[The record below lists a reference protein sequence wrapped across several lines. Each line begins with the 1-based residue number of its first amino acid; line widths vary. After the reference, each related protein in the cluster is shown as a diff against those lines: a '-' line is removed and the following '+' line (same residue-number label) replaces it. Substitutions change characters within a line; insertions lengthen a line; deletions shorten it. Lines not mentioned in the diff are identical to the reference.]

1 MYIQNQNQPA
11 SRAADGLSGRQLQV
25 MNTLRR
31 LWMEHVLW
39 TRFFLVSTVFGLPDL
54 NDVTKRLLRNP
65 ADFAAV
71 LKPYYGVQSAAAFEK
86 LFTEHLQIAAQLV
99 NAAKAGDSAAVQQE
113 RRKWYA
119 NADEIAAFL
128 ASANPFWNRADW
140 QAMLYDHLK
149 MTENEAVQMLTG
161 KYADSI
167 TEFDEVQAQAL
178 EMADMMA
185 QGIIRQFRL

>member
-1 MYIQNQNQPA
+1 MYMQNDPI
-11 SRAADGLSGRQLQV
+11 SRTADCLSGRQLQV

>member
-1 MYIQNQNQPA
+1 M
-11 SRAADGLSGRQLQV
+11 
-25 MNTLRR
+25 
-31 LWMEHVLW
+31 W
-39 TRFFLVSTVFGLPDL
+39 TRFFLVSTVFGLSDL
-54 NDVTKRLLRNP
+54 SDVTKRLLRNP

-113 RRKWYA
+113 RHKWYA
-119 NADEIAAFL
+119 NAEAIAAFL
-128 ASANPFWNRADW
+128 ASANPYWNRADW
-140 QAMLYDHLK
+140 QAMLHEHLM
-149 MTENEAVQMLTG
+149 MTESEAVQLLTG

-167 TEFDEVQAQAL
+167 AEYDEVQAQVL
-178 EMADMMA
+178 EMADIMA